1 MAMYIRN
8 THRLLTIRIDLQP
21 DRSGGR
27 LMCATFQGTE
37 PLVRRDVPAEIVG
50 IRPDMSVRG
59 YRDVHFQIPADVAL
73 PLAASLRERA
83 DADEPMWLQ
92 VGFSGGQLAVVPWE
106 RLFQPILDAPLLRV
120 PNFLAD
126 PVFLAGRLRLALVV
140 SSPRAKAPF
149 PVVEYTRRIVQTAQD
164 AVVQGTDIDVFAD
177 LDAYSSLATLPE
189 TRLNHRIT
197 VHDPHGAVAFGEG
210 GTNTAVSWDG
220 ALESPWLRWMVRT
233 LAGRSVDAV
242 HFVCPGFFRGDQG
255 ALAVARSPAEN
266 VDREWSHMIGVGELM
281 GFLDAAGAWA
291 AAFSPPFDDVWAMG
305 VRLLV
310 DRLAWQRPGAL
321 LVHAWEPVPK
331 GLAQGYRFLFADHD
345 EPPPREPSLM
355 VYTHP
360 KRMPRY
366 RDVTGFESVSRLG
379 FGVAPDEAIPEQLGR
394 LAYKA
399 SREARATAP
408 TEEAAWK
415 RRAQLQMDQMLT
427 RLGDEDTPSRRGA
440 LDALERVKDILARSN
455 S

>member
-1 MAMYIRN
+1 MYIRN

-27 LMCATFQGTE
+27 LMFTTFHGTE
-37 PLVRRDVPAEIVG
+37 ALVRHDVPAEAVG
-50 IRPDMSVRG
+50 IRPDMSIRAYRG
-59 YRDVHFQIPADVAL
+59 GHFQLPPDVAFS
-73 PLAASLRERA
+73 LAASLRQRA
-83 DADEPMWLQ
+83 DGDEPMWLQ

-106 RLFQPILDAPLLRV
+106 RLFQPILQAPLLRV

-140 SSPRAKAPF
+140 SSPRTNTPF
-149 PVVEYTRRIVQTAQD
+149 PVAEYTRWILQTAQD
-164 AVVQGTDIDVFAD
+164 AVAQGTDIDVFAD
-177 LDAYSSLATLPE
+177 LDAYNALALLAG
-189 TRLNHRIT
+189 TRLHHHVT
-197 VHDPHGAVAFGEG
+197 VHDPHGAALFGG
-210 GTNTAVSWDG
+210 GATNTAVSWDG
-220 ALESPWLRWMVRT
+220 ALQSPWLRWIVRT

-281 GFLDAAGAWA
+281 AFLDAAGAWA

-321 LVHAWEPVPK
+321 LVHSWEQVPT
-331 GLAQGYRFLFADHD
+331 GLAEGYRFLFADHD

-366 RDVTGFESVSRLG
+366 RGVTGFESVSRLG
-379 FGVAPDEAIPEQLGR
+379 FAVAPDEAIPEQLGR

-399 SREARATAP
+399 GRDGRTNIP
-408 TEEAAWK
+408 TDEAAWK
-415 RRAQLQMDQMLT
+415 RSAQLQLDQMLT
-427 RLGDEDTPSRRGA
+427 RLGDEDTPSRGGA
-440 LDALERVKDILARSN
+440 LDAIERVKEILARSN